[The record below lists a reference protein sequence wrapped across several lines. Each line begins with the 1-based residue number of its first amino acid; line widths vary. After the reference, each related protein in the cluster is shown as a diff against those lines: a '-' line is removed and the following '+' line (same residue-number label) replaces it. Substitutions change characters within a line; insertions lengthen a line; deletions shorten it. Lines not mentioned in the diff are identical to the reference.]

1 MKKIAIVM
9 FVVSAALAGCGKK
22 KAPAAPADTAGSAA
36 PAGDGSAAAP
46 AGDGSAAAPA
56 ADAPAGGGM

>member
-22 KAPAAPADTAGSAA
+22 KPAAAPADTS
-36 PAGDGSAAAP
+36 GSAAAP
-46 AGDGSAAAPA
+46 ATDGSAAPAADGSAAAPA
-56 ADAPAGGGM
+56 ADGAGGGM